1 MTPDEY
7 AEHDATSLAE
17 LVAKG
22 EVSPRQLLQCATE
35 RIDADNPRLNAVVR
49 RMFREAHQAVDS
61 GLPAG
66 PFRGVPMLLKDLL
79 ASYAGV
85 PTSSGSR
92 FFRDDT
98 PDADSELVARY
109 KRAGLVIVGKTNTPE
124 LGIMGVTEPEL
135 FGPTRNPYAPDRT
148 PGGSSGGSAAAVAAR
163 MVPVAQG
170 GDGGGSIRIPASA
183 CGLFGLKPT
192 RGRSPVGP
200 SGASSW
206 LGFTEQ
212 HVLTRSVRDSA
223 RLLDVIADPEDGRP
237 TRAAPPPRPYAEE
250 VGRDPGRLR
259 VAFTTEALLG
269 EHTHPACVRAVE
281 RAADLLRG
289 LGHEVEEARPPF
301 DRREMTDAYLLTV
314 AAGVYASVESGQR
327 RLGVAA
333 RPEDFEPSTWLL
345 HTIGAR
351 TPAGELAR
359 LHEAMTR
366 TRWELSRFS
375 DKYDVWMTPTMAR
388 PPATIGEFLPKPA
401 ERVAISVL
409 RRLPIRR
416 LLDRALRELAS
427 GMLAA
432 MPNTQLLNMTG
443 HPAMSL
449 PLAVDDDGVPI
460 GVQVVGRLGDEST
473 LLRLAA
479 QVEAERPW
487 GDRRPPTS

>member
-7 AEHDATSLAE
+7 AAFDATALAK
-17 LVAKG
+17 LVAKR
-22 EVSPRQLLQCATE
+22 EVSPRELVQCAST

-49 RMFREAHQAVDS
+49 RMFREAHRAVDA
-61 GLPAG
+61 GLPQG
-66 PFRGVPMLLKDLL
+66 PLRGVPMLIKDLL

-85 PTSSGSR
+85 PTSAGSR
-92 FFRDDT
+92 FFRNDT

-135 FGPTRNPYAPDRT
+135 FGPTRNPYALDRT

-200 SGASSW
+200 TGASSW

-212 HVLTRSVRDSA
+212 HVLTHSVRDSA
-223 RLLDVIADPEDGRP
+223 LLLDIIAAPEVGRP
-237 TRAAPPPRPYAEE
+237 TRPLPPPRPYAEE
-250 VGRDPGRLR
+250 VRHDPGKLR

-269 EHTHPACVRAVE
+269 DHTHPACVRAVE
-281 RAADLLRG
+281 RAADLLAG
-289 LGHEVEEARPPF
+289 LGHAVEEARPPF
-301 DRREMTDAYLLTV
+301 DRAQMTEAYLLTV
-314 AAGVYASVESGQR
+314 AAGVYASIEGGQR
-327 RLGVAA
+327 RLGVEASYD
-333 RPEDFEPSTWLL
+333 DFEPSTWLL

-351 TPAGELAR
+351 TSAGQLA
-359 LHEAMTR
+359 LLSDAMTR
-366 TRWELSRFS
+366 TCWDASRFA
-375 DKYDVWMTPTMAR
+375 DRYDVWLTPTMAR
-388 PPATIGEFLPKPA
+388 PPAKIGEFLPKPA
-401 ERVAISVL
+401 ERLAISVL
-409 RRLPIRR
+409 RRLPVKA
-416 LLDRALRELAS
+416 LLDRALHELAR

-449 PLAVDDDGVPI
+449 PLSTDDDGVPI

-487 GDRRPPTS
+487 ADRRPPTS